1 MTKPVDFPSPDET
14 TTLVRGSTVLL
25 ADTYGEAQPTAL
37 LGLFCRD
44 ERLLSKLS
52 VLVDGIRPPLL
63 SHGRNGASSVRIAS
77 LASLDEY
84 RNGQALLVRRGT
96 VREGGYDETL
106 ELRSFSQGRTVA
118 LEIVLESDGSS
129 VLKLRTGKPALDAL
143 IWSLD
148 DDGSALAL
156 RDGVPFVR
164 VSFAPSAPASDSGG
178 PQLRFASRPTS
189 GAEPDRQAGSDAPA
203 PASDSAGPNPSQS
216 PSPEQKVLS
225 SNQQA
230 GFGATASASLSVEGG
245 GTRVA
250 LRWEAEVSSDQ
261 PWTTSWSVERLSV
274 LSGNLDSD
282 GNADLGSGA
291 MGGAVG
297 VEPEVLPGGVA
308 ERDARRRRERT
319 YPALGRLSV
328 SADDYRWSKAL
339 SSATDD
345 LEALI
350 IELPEEGHRFIAAG
364 APWFLALFGRDSLI
378 AAWQSLPLGTD
389 LPLDVLET
397 LSAHQGVVV
406 NERTQE
412 APGKILH
419 ERRIGRPQV
428 FGMTEGATYYGSVDS
443 SALFV
448 MLLAETYRWG
458 GSVSRIRA
466 LLPAAR
472 AAIAW
477 CLGAGR
483 DAGPFAGSP
492 FLWYRSDA
500 KGLGNQGWKDSG
512 DCMVHADGLLA
523 LGPYAVAEA
532 QGYLYEALRG
542 MARLERDLGDPL
554 AADSFDAGAGLLAAA
569 FHSEFVL
576 ADGLVA
582 MALVGDGVP
591 LQVASSN
598 MGQVLWSGILSSS
611 AAVATGERTMRADL
625 LSHWGIRTL
634 GSSTRAYNPMGYHLG
649 TVWAHDSAI
658 IAAGMARHG
667 QGASTRLLVDSL
679 LAACEA
685 FQWRLPELFA
695 GIDTPGDTQP
705 LPYPA
710 ACSPQAWSAGA
721 PLLLLRSILG
731 FTPDVPA
738 GFVAVSPMLAEG
750 SNLSVAGIRLGD
762 GTISIS
768 ACGSAVVSSAGVDG
782 LEVRH

>member
-1 MTKPVDFPSPDET
+1 MTEPVNFPSPDET
-14 TTLVRGSTVLL
+14 TTIVRGSTVLL
-25 ADTYGEAQPTAL
+25 ADGYGEAQPTAL
-37 LGLFCRD
+37 LGLFSRD
-44 ERLLSKLS
+44 ERVLSGLS
-52 VLVDGIRPPLL
+52 VLVDGSRPPLL
-63 SHGRNGASSVRIAS
+63 SHSRNGASSVRIAS

-96 VREGGYDETL
+96 VHEGTYDETL
-106 ELRSFSQGRTVA
+106 ELRSFSQQRTVA

-129 VLKLRTGKPALDAL
+129 VLKLRTGKPALEAL
-143 IWSLD
+143 LWSVD

-156 RDGVPFVR
+156 RGDNPFVR
-164 VSFAPSAPASDSGG
+164 VSQAPSA
-178 PQLRFASRPTS
+178 L
-189 GAEPDRQAGSDAPA
+189 GS
-203 PASDSAGPNPSQS
+203 
-216 PSPEQKVLS
+216 V
-225 SNQQA
+225 
-230 GFGATASASLSVEGG
+230 SVEAGG
-245 GTRVA
+245 SRVA
-250 LRWEAEVSSDQ
+250 LRWEADVSSDT
-261 PWTTSWSVERLSV
+261 PWTTSWSVTCLAAP
-274 LSGNLDSD
+274 SGNLDVD
-282 GNADLGSGA
+282 ENANLGSGTA
-291 MGGAVG
+291 AGAVLEADVVQPDV
-297 VEPEVLPGGVA
+297 VEPDVLASGVA
-308 ERDARRRRERT
+308 DRGARSLGART
-319 YPALGRLSV
+319 YPALGRLSI
-328 SADDYRWSKAL
+328 SGNDYRWSKAV

-350 IELPEEGHRFIAAG
+350 IELPEEGHRFIGAG

-397 LSAHQGVVV
+397 LSAYQGLVV

-428 FGMTEGATYYGSVDS
+428 FGMTEGATYYGSVDA

-458 GSVSRIRA
+458 GSVSRVRA

-472 AAIAW
+472 AALAW

-512 DCMVHADGLLA
+512 DCMVHADGSLA
-523 LGPYAVAEA
+523 EGPFAVAEA

-542 MARLERDLGDPL
+542 IARLERDLGDPI
-554 AADSFDAGAGLLAAA
+554 ASVSFEADAGLLAAA

-576 ADGLVA
+576 DDGLVA

-591 LQVASSN
+591 LRVASSN
-598 MGQVLWSGILSSS
+598 MGQVLWSGILSGSV
-611 AAVATGERTMRADL
+611 AAAASERTMHADL
-625 LSHWGIRTL
+625 LSDWGIRTL

-658 IAAGMARHG
+658 IAAGLARHG
-667 QGASTRLLVDSL
+667 QAASTRLLANSL
-679 LAACEA
+679 LAASEA

-695 GIDTPGDTQP
+695 GIDTPGDSQP

-738 GFVAVSPMLAEG
+738 GFVTVSPMLADG
-750 SNLSVAGIRLGD
+750 SNLSVSGIQLGD
-762 GTISIS
+762 RIVTLS
-768 ACGSAVVSSAGVDG
+768 ASGSTMVSLTGCDD
-782 LEVRH
+782 LEIRS

>member
-1 MTKPVDFPSPDET
+1 MTEPVNFPSPDET
-14 TTLVRGSTVLL
+14 TTIVRGSTVLL
-25 ADTYGEAQPTAL
+25 ADGYGEAQPTAL

-44 ERLLSKLS
+44 ERVLSGLS
-52 VLVDGIRPPLL
+52 VLVDGSRPPLL
-63 SHGRNGASSVRIAS
+63 SHSRNGASSVRIAS

-96 VREGGYDETL
+96 VHEGTYDETL
-106 ELRSFSQGRTVA
+106 ELRSFSQQRTVA

-129 VLKLRTGKPALDAL
+129 VLKLRTGKPALEAL
-143 IWSLD
+143 LWSLD
-148 DDGSALAL
+148 DDGSVLAL
-156 RDGVPFVR
+156 RGDIPFVR
-164 VSFAPSAPASDSGG
+164 VSQAPSA
-178 PQLRFASRPTS
+178 L
-189 GAEPDRQAGSDAPA
+189 GS
-203 PASDSAGPNPSQS
+203 
-216 PSPEQKVLS
+216 V
-225 SNQQA
+225 
-230 GFGATASASLSVEGG
+230 SVEAGG
-245 GTRVA
+245 SRVA
-250 LRWEAEVSSDQ
+250 LRWEADVSSDT
-261 PWTTSWSVERLSV
+261 PWTTSWSVTCLAAP
-274 LSGNLDSD
+274 SGNLDVD
-282 GNADLGSGA
+282 ENANLGSGA
-291 MGGAVG
+291 AAGAVLEADVVQPDV
-297 VEPEVLPGGVA
+297 VEPDVVEPDVVEPDVLASGVA
-308 ERDARRRRERT
+308 DRGARSLGART
-319 YPALGRLSV
+319 YPALGRLSI
-328 SADDYRWSKAL
+328 SGNDYRWSKAV

-350 IELPEEGHRFIAAG
+350 IELPEEGHRFIGAG

-397 LSAHQGVVV
+397 LSAYQGLVV

-428 FGMTEGATYYGSVDS
+428 FGMTEGATYYGSVDA

-458 GSVSRIRA
+458 GSITRIRS

-472 AAIAW
+472 AAVAW

-512 DCMVHADGLLA
+512 DCMVHADGSLA
-523 LGPYAVAEA
+523 EGPFAVAEA

-542 MARLERDLGDPL
+542 MARLERDLGDPI
-554 AADSFDAGAGLLAAA
+554 AADAYDADAMSLAAA
-569 FHSEFVL
+569 FSSEFL
-576 ADGLVA
+576 LRSGLVA

-598 MGQVLWSGILSSS
+598 MGQVLWSGILSDS
-611 AAVATGERTMRADL
+611 AAAAVSQRTMHADL
-625 LSHWGIRTL
+625 LSDWGIRTL

-658 IAAGMARHG
+658 IAAGLARHG
-667 QGASTRLLVDSL
+667 QGASTRLLANSL
-679 LAACEA
+679 LAASEA

-695 GIDTPGDTQP
+695 GIDTPGDSQP

-738 GFVAVSPMLAEG
+738 GFVTVSPMLADG
-750 SNLSVAGIRLGD
+750 SNLSVSGIQLGD
-762 GTISIS
+762 RTISLC
-768 ACGSAVVSSAGVDG
+768 AVGDDVVSTSGGEG
-782 LEVRH
+782 LEVRR

>member
-14 TTLVRGSTVLL
+14 TTIVRGSTVLL
-25 ADTYGEAQPTAL
+25 ADGYGEAQPTAL

-44 ERLLSKLS
+44 ERMLSNLS
-52 VLVDGIRPPLL
+52 VLVDGSRPPLL
-63 SHGRNGASSVRIAS
+63 SHGRNGASSVRVAS

-96 VREGGYDETL
+96 VHERGYEETI
-106 ELRSFSQGRTVA
+106 ELRSFSQRRTVA
-118 LEIVLESDGSS
+118 VEIVLESDGSS
-129 VLKLRTGKPALDAL
+129 VLHLRTGKPAFQAL
-143 IWSLD
+143 LWSLNE
-148 DDGSALAL
+148 DGSTMAL
-156 RDGVPFVR
+156 RDGIPFVR
-164 VSFAPSAPASDSGG
+164 VSFQPAASA
-178 PQLRFASRPTS
+178 
-189 GAEPDRQAGSDAPA
+189 
-203 PASDSAGPNPSQS
+203 SA
-216 PSPEQKVLS
+216 L
-225 SNQQA
+225 
-230 GFGATASASLSVEGG
+230 ASLSVEGG

-274 LSGNLDSD
+274 HAKNLDSD

-291 MGGAVG
+291 IDGVVVVEAGVLSGGISQHGATSRG
-297 VEPEVLPGGVA
+297 
-308 ERDARRRRERT
+308 ERA
-319 YPALGRLSV
+319 YSPLGRLSV
-328 SADDYRWSKAL
+328 SSDDYRWSKAI

-350 IELPEEGHRFIAAG
+350 IELPEEGHRFISAG

-397 LSAHQGVVV
+397 LSAYQGVVV
-406 NERTQE
+406 NKRTQE

-428 FGMTEGATYYGSVDS
+428 FGMTEGATYYGSVDA

-458 GSVSRIRA
+458 GSLGRIRA
-466 LLPAAR
+466 LMPAAR
-472 AAIAW
+472 AAVAW

-500 KGLGNQGWKDSG
+500 LGLGNQGWKDSG
-512 DCMVHADGLLA
+512 DCMVHADGSLA
-523 LGPYAVAEA
+523 SGPYAVAEA

-542 MARLERDLGDPL
+542 MARLERDLGNPT
-554 AADSFDAGAGLLAAA
+554 AADFFDADAALLAAA

-576 ADGLVA
+576 DDGLVA

-591 LQVASSN
+591 LRVASSN
-598 MGQVLWSGILSSS
+598 MGQVLWSGILSGS
-611 AAVATGERTMRADL
+611 AAVAAGERTMRADL
-625 LSHWGIRTL
+625 LSDWGIRTL

-667 QGASTRLLVDSL
+667 QGPSTRLLVDSL
-679 LAACEA
+679 LAASEA
-685 FQWRLPELFA
+685 FHWRLPELFA

-731 FTPDVPA
+731 LAPDVPA

-762 GTISIS
+762 RTLAIS
-768 ACGSAVVSSAGVDG
+768 ACGSAVVSTSGVDG
-782 LEVRH
+782 LEVRN

>member
-14 TTLVRGSTVLL
+14 TTIVRGSTVLL
-25 ADTYGEAQPTAL
+25 ADGYGEAQPTAL

-44 ERLLSKLS
+44 ERVVSGLSI
-52 VLVDGIRPPLL
+52 LVDGSRPPLL
-63 SHGRNGASSVRIAS
+63 SHSRNGASSVRIAS

-96 VREGGYDETL
+96 VHEGTYDETL
-106 ELRSFSQGRTVA
+106 ELRSFSQQRTVA

-129 VLKLRTGKPALDAL
+129 VLKLRTGKPALDPL
-143 IWSLD
+143 LWSLD

-156 RDGVPFVR
+156 RGEVPFVR
-164 VSFAPSAPASDSGG
+164 VSHAPCA
-178 PQLRFASRPTS
+178 
-189 GAEPDRQAGSDAPA
+189 
-203 PASDSAGPNPSQS
+203 
-216 PSPEQKVLS
+216 
-225 SNQQA
+225 
-230 GFGATASASLSVEGG
+230 FGCLSVEAGG
-245 GTRVA
+245 SRVA
-250 LRWEAEVSSDQ
+250 LRWEAEVSSDT
-261 PWTTSWSVERLSV
+261 PWTTSWSVTCLAAP
-274 LSGNLDSD
+274 SGDLDVD
-282 GNADLGSGA
+282 VNASRGSGA
-291 MGGAVG
+291 TAGASVL
-297 VEPEVLPGGVA
+297 EPCGSALDGFMGGVA
-308 ERDARRRRERT
+308 DRGARSRGGRT
-319 YPALGRLSV
+319 YPALGRLSI
-328 SADDYRWSKAL
+328 SGDDYRWSKAV

-350 IELPEEGHRFIAAG
+350 IEMPEEGHRFIGAG

-397 LSAHQGVVV
+397 LSAYQGLVV

-428 FGMTEGATYYGSVDS
+428 FGMTEGATYYGSVDA

-448 MLLAETYRWG
+448 MLLAESYRWG

-466 LLPAAR
+466 LMPAAR
-472 AAIAW
+472 AAVAW

-500 KGLGNQGWKDSG
+500 LGLGNQGWKDSG
-512 DCMVHADGLLA
+512 DCMVHADGSLA
-523 LGPYAVAEA
+523 EGPFAVAEA

-542 MARLERDLGDPL
+542 MARLERDLGDPI
-554 AADSFDAGAGLLAAA
+554 AAASFEADGVLLAAA

-576 ADGLVA
+576 DDGLVA

-591 LQVASSN
+591 LRVASSN
-598 MGQVLWSGILSSS
+598 MGQVLWSGILSGS
-611 AAVATGERTMRADL
+611 AATAASERTMRADL
-625 LSHWGIRTL
+625 LSDWGIRTL

-667 QGASTRLLVDSL
+667 QGASTRLLANSL
-679 LAACEA
+679 LAASEA
-685 FQWRLPELFA
+685 LQWRLPELFA

-731 FTPDVPA
+731 LAPDVPA
-738 GFVAVSPMLAEG
+738 GFVTCSPMLAEG
-750 SNLSVAGIRLGD
+750 SNLSVSGIQLGD
-762 GTISIS
+762 RTLAIS
-768 ACGSAVVSSAGVDG
+768 ACGSAVVSTSGVDG
-782 LEVRH
+782 LEVRN

>member
-14 TTLVRGSTVLL
+14 TTIVRGSTVLL
-25 ADTYGEAQPTAL
+25 VDGYGEAQPTAL

-44 ERLLSKLS
+44 ERVLSRLS
-52 VLVDGIRPPLL
+52 VLVDGSRPPLL
-63 SHGRNGASSVRIAS
+63 SHSRNGASSVRIAS

-96 VREGGYDETL
+96 VHEGTYSETL
-106 ELRSFSQGRTVA
+106 ELRSFSQRRTVA

-129 VLKLRTGKPALDAL
+129 VLKLRTGKPALKPL
-143 IWSLD
+143 LWSLD
-148 DDGSALAL
+148 DDGSAMAF
-156 RDGVPFVR
+156 RGDIPFIR
-164 VSFAPSAPASDSGG
+164 VSQAPSA
-178 PQLRFASRPTS
+178 L
-189 GAEPDRQAGSDAPA
+189 GS
-203 PASDSAGPNPSQS
+203 
-216 PSPEQKVLS
+216 V
-225 SNQQA
+225 
-230 GFGATASASLSVEGG
+230 SVEAGG
-245 GTRVA
+245 SRVA
-250 LRWEAEVSSDQ
+250 LRWEAEVSSDT
-261 PWTTSWSVERLSV
+261 PWTSSWSVTCLAAP
-274 LSGNLDSD
+274 SGNLDVDEHTNLGFGATAGAAVLGPCVNEPD
-282 GNADLGSGA
+282 GFAG
-291 MGGAVG
+291 GGADRG
-297 VEPEVLPGGVA
+297 ARIRGG
-308 ERDARRRRERT
+308 RT

-328 SADDYRWSKAL
+328 SGDDYRWSKAV

-350 IELPEEGHRFIAAG
+350 IEMPEEGHRFIGAG

-397 LSAHQGVVV
+397 LSAYQGVVV

-428 FGMTEGATYYGSVDS
+428 FGMTEGATYYGSVDA

-448 MLLAETYRWG
+448 MMLAETYRWG

-466 LLPAAR
+466 LLPTAR
-472 AAIAW
+472 AALAW

-500 KGLGNQGWKDSG
+500 LGLGNQGWKDSG
-512 DCMVHADGLLA
+512 DCMVHADGSLA
-523 LGPYAVAEA
+523 EGPFAVAEA

-542 MARLERDLGDPL
+542 MARLERDLGDPI
-554 AADSFDAGAGLLAAA
+554 AAASFEADAVLLATA
-569 FHSEFVL
+569 FYSEFVL
-576 ADGLVA
+576 DDGLVA

-591 LQVASSN
+591 LRVASSN
-598 MGQVLWSGILSSS
+598 MGQVLWSGILSGST
-611 AAVATGERTMRADL
+611 AAAASERTMRADL
-625 LSHWGIRTL
+625 LSDWGIRTL
-634 GSSTRAYNPMGYHLG
+634 GSTTRAYNPMGYHLG

-667 QGASTRLLVDSL
+667 QGASTRLLANSL
-679 LAACEA
+679 LAASEA

-731 FTPDVPA
+731 FAPDVPA
-738 GFVAVSPMLAEG
+738 GNITVSPMLAEG
-750 SNLSVAGIRLGD
+750 SSLSVSGIQLGNR
-762 GTISIS
+762 TISLC
-768 ACGSAVVSSAGVDG
+768 AVGYDVVSTSGAEG
-782 LEVRH
+782 LEVRC